1 MISRP
6 APGAETTDP
15 EVRLDVRG
23 EVAELVLA
31 GGHRSNAIDLDVG
44 RRLAAVTERL
54 TALTDVRAVLIHAEG
69 PHFCVGGDVHAF
81 AAHEADLAS
90 YVGQVADVVHAAHR
104 HLAALTVPVVCAAQ
118 GAVAGAGVGLAFGAD
133 LVLLGRSAKVR
144 LAYTAIGLSPDN
156 GASALLS
163 RLVGPRRALELA
175 LTNRTLSAD
184 EARDWGL
191 ATAVVD
197 DAVLLEEARALAGRL
212 AGMAPGALAATKR
225 LVLAA
230 AGTSRDEQLDDEA
243 RAITALAATD
253 TAREAISAFARRRPG
268 VVR

>member
-1 MISRP
+1 M
-6 APGAETTDP
+6 TDS
-15 EVRLDVRG
+15 EVRLDLRG

-31 GGHRSNAIDLDVG
+31 ANAIDLDAG
-44 RRLAAVTERL
+44 RQLAAATERL
-54 TALTDVRAVLIHAEG
+54 TRTDARVVLVRAEG
-69 PHFCVGGDVHAF
+69 PHFCVGGDVRAF

-118 GAVAGAGVGLAFGAD
+118 GAIAGAGVGLAFGAD

-156 GASALLS
+156 GASALLP

-175 LTNRTLSAD
+175 LTNRTLTAD

-191 ATAVVD
+191 ATAVID
-197 DAVLLEEARALAGRL
+197 DSALLDEARELAGRL
-212 AGMAPGALAATKR
+212 AGMAPGSLAATKR
-225 LVLAA
+225 LILSAA
-230 AGTSRDEQLDDEA
+230 NRSRDEQLDEEA
-243 RAITALAATD
+243 GAITALAATGS
-253 TAREAISAFARRRPG
+253 ARQAISAFARR
-268 VVR
+268 